1 MGQKVHPHGFR
12 LGYIYDWN
20 SKWYADRNYTEM
32 LHGDLAIRG
41 AIKKM
46 LPDAGIARVEIE
58 RNANQIT
65 VSIHTARPGIVIG
78 RGGQRVDELRT
89 SLEKLSGNKVR
100 VNINEIRVP
109 EIEAP
114 LVARAVAEQIERRV
128 AHRRAIKQAALRA
141 MQRGAKGVRIRISG
155 RLGGSDM
162 SRTDQ
167 ERQGRVP
174 LHTLRADVDYGTSEA
189 RTTLGQIGVKVW
201 IYKGDKHIERA
212 VRRKAEVTE
221 GEGET
226 ETAEAPA
233 AAPEAVAGTPAPV
246 AAAETPAPE
255 PVAAAPAPVAA
266 AETPAPEPVAA
277 TPAPEPVAAAPA
289 PEPVAKA
296 PKPEPV
302 AKAPKAEPVAKAPAP
317 APAVETATPEAV
329 AEAVAPAPAAKKPR
343 AAAKPKAAKK
353 TAAEAETP
361 ADTEEKTDASA

>member
-20 SKWYADRNYTEM
+20 SKWYADRNYTEQ

-65 VSIHTARPGIVIG
+65 VSVHTARPGIVIG

-201 IYKGDKHIERA
+201 IYKGDKQIERA
-212 VRRKAEVTE
+212 HRRKE
-221 GEGET
+221 
-226 ETAEAPA
+226 AEAATEEEGQA
-233 AAPEAVAGTPAPV
+233 AAPEGAEAVPASPVELRSIEVVESPPIEVVELPPIEVVEVPPIEVVEVPPTEAVAKKRVSRAAPKATRKTSAKAAAGKPAPK
-246 AAAETPAPE
+246 AAAE
-255 PVAAAPAPVAA
+255 
-266 AETPAPEPVAA
+266 
-277 TPAPEPVAAAPA
+277 
-289 PEPVAKA
+289 
-296 PKPEPV
+296 
-302 AKAPKAEPVAKAPAP
+302 
-317 APAVETATPEAV
+317 
-329 AEAVAPAPAAKKPR
+329 
-343 AAAKPKAAKK
+343 
-353 TAAEAETP
+353 EAETP
-361 ADTEEKTDASA
+361 VTGEKTDAST

>member
-20 SKWYADRNYTEM
+20 SKWYADRNYTEQ
-32 LHGDLAIRG
+32 LHGDLAIRA

-65 VSIHTARPGIVIG
+65 VSVHTARPGIVIG

-201 IYKGDKHIERA
+201 IYKGDKQIERA
-212 VRRKAEVTE
+212 QRRKEPGTATE
-221 GEGET
+221 EEGQAAAPEPAAA
-226 ETAEAPA
+226 AEAPA
-233 AAPEAVAGTPAPV
+233 TEAPAEIAAPEPLAKAAVPEAL
-246 AAAETPAPE
+246 AETAAQE
-255 PVAAAPAPVAA
+255 PIAEIAA
-266 AETPAPEPVAA
+266 
-277 TPAPEPVAAAPA
+277 
-289 PEPVAKA
+289 
-296 PKPEPV
+296 
-302 AKAPKAEPVAKAPAP
+302 
-317 APAVETATPEAV
+317 
-329 AEAVAPAPAAKKPR
+329 AEAVAYTPISEAVVEGPAPGVVEKPASKRASKAAPR
-343 AAAKPKAAKK
+343 AARKTSSKAASEKTAPKA
-353 TAAEAETP
+353 TAEEPAPEAETP
-361 ADTEEKTDASA
+361 ATEEKTDASA